1 MLQIKPL
8 LVFIKTPL
16 IMCILRGTLVYEQ
29 WLYYLET
36 YILLTIKILVSF
48 TRTNCIWF
56 HQKN

>member
-16 IMCILRGTLVYEQ
+16 TMCILRGTLVYEQ

-36 YILLTIKILVSF
+36 YILLKIKILVSF
-48 TRTNCIWF
+48 TCINCIWF
-56 HQKN
+56 YQKI